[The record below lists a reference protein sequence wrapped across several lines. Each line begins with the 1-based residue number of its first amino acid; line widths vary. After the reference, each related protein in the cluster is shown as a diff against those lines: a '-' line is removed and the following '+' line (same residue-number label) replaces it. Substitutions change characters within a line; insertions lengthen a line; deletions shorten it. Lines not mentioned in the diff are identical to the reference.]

1 MKQESIRQ
9 ITHLE
14 SELNSKLDSFTKL
27 ETEKEILLQD
37 RDVLRSRLDTVI
49 ARLNDAKSETAQV
62 EEAFK
67 QEINAQT
74 SLAEIYKSKHYLRSN
89 RQDLNNRHV
98 SFI

>member
-1 MKQESIRQ
+1 MKQESSRQ

-14 SELNSKLDSFTKL
+14 SELNSKLDSFIKL

-74 SLAEIYKSKHYLRSN
+74 SLAEIYKSKHFLRSN